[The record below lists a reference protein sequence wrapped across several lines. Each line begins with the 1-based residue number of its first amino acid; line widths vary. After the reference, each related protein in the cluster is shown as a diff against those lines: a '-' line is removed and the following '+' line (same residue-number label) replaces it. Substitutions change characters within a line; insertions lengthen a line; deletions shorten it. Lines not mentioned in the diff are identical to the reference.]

1 MKELDKAYEAIDML
15 RALNLPV
22 SEEQLGAI
30 SKLEKEYLLNEIIPL
45 LKQELE
51 PMASRMRSNFHLE
64 VDYIKSKGLS
74 IQLSETLKQNT
85 NVASETEER
94 GDRKKKYIIRVTF
107 PDNRISCHRIV
118 TNTFLDVIKYAGPT
132 NVEKLGITFLGIN
145 LVSAVL
151 HENERY
157 HAYQHEVENGLY
169 VCTYLNTDRKLE
181 VLKTIN
187 RDLNLNLIIEK
198 IKFED

>member
-1 MKELDKAYEAIDML
+1 ML

-74 IQLSETLKQNT
+74 IQLSEMN
-85 NVASETEER
+85 
-94 GDRKKKYIIRVTF
+94 YM
-107 PDNRISCHRIV
+107 
-118 TNTFLDVIKYAGPT
+118 
-132 NVEKLGITFLGIN
+132 
-145 LVSAVL
+145 VL
-151 HENERY
+151 LC
-157 HAYQHEVENGLY
+157 A
-169 VCTYLNTDRKLE
+169 
-181 VLKTIN
+181 
-187 RDLNLNLIIEK
+187 
-198 IKFED
+198 

>member
-118 TNTFLDVIKYAGPT
+118 TCYKVCWTYKCREVGNYCSWYKF
-132 NVEKLGITFLGIN
+132 GISRFT
-145 LVSAVL
+145 
-151 HENERY
+151 
-157 HAYQHEVENGLY
+157 
-169 VCTYLNTDRKLE
+169 
-181 VLKTIN
+181 
-187 RDLNLNLIIEK
+187 
-198 IKFED
+198 